1 MLVSSGYIELRISQ
15 ILLFLLLS
23 QAQGPGTLIQLTYE
37 RLSQCSQQLSKWPA
51 GMDAVPGTSTSPV
64 SLSHFTTPLLFIRYS
79 LFYD

>member
-15 ILLFLLLS
+15 ILLFLLS

-37 RLSQCSQQLSKWPA
+37 HLSQCSQQLSKWPA
-51 GMDAVPGTSTSPV
+51 GMFAVPGTSTSPV
-64 SLSHFTTPLLFIRYS
+64 SLSHFTTPLLFIRYF